1 MAVSRESQESHSFLN
16 ILTLWKVPSDF
27 SPDFAKFYELKPDA
41 MEKLSKDWLTQGL
54 IDFEYKKYVL
64 LAYLNSVKN
73 SFDRVELYPFM
84 ADLVFHYRNL
94 LAVKENK
101 TLIREAFPKEISLE
115 EFKKL
120 ELSYKQMVED
130 DAIMSEIESIIDFS
144 LPKIKGQLNQGS
156 VIYDFVESQCEISP
170 IGVTPLYS
178 REGYLFVTLP
188 PEKETTIYRYQ
199 VSFFDGQEQMRSL
212 NTELIERVEKKP
224 LHSYEGMKLQLI
236 RKFTDLPNP
245 ATFLILS
252 KMKFPFYETLMPV
265 AKRLFVKHISK
276 VA

>member
-1 MAVSRESQESHSFLN
+1 
-16 ILTLWKVPSDF
+16 
-27 SPDFAKFYELKPDA
+27 

-64 LAYLNSVKN
+64 LAYLQTVKS

-101 TLIREAFPKEISLE
+101 ALIRESFPREISLE
-115 EFKKL
+115 EFQKL

-130 DAIMSEIESIIDFS
+130 DAVMNELESIIDFS
-144 LPKIKGQLNQGS
+144 LPRIKGSLNEGS
-156 VIYDFVESQCEISP
+156 VIYEYVESQCEISP
-170 IGVTPLYS
+170 IGVTPLYGN
-178 REGYLFVTLP
+178 EGYLFVTLP
-188 PEKETTIYRYQ
+188 PEKETNIYRYQ
-199 VSFFDGQEQMRSL
+199 VSFFEGSKEQLRSL
-212 NTELIERVEKKP
+212 NTVFVERVEKKRF
-224 LHSYEGMKLQLI
+224 STYEQIKLGLI
-236 RKFTDLPNP
+236 RRFADMPNP
-245 ATFLILS
+245 ATYLILS
-252 KMKFPFYETLMPV
+252 KMKFPFTETLMPV